1 MLGDQIGEERGQVLV
16 RRVLPSEGN
25 PKVEVT
31 FQAEGR
37 LLDVDHTDMGT
48 YVATVQPDGT
58 IHGEGQGMVRGSGN
72 EVATWK
78 GQGAGR
84 FTDDGG
90 VSWRGAIY
98 YQSQSP
104 AFARLNGMAA
114 IYEYSVDASGKTEAT
129 LFEWK

>member
-1 MLGDQIGEERGQVLV
+1 MLGDQIGEERGQVLL
-16 RRVLPSEGN
+16 RRALPSEGN

-48 YVATVQPDGT
+48 YVATIQPDGT
-58 IHGEGQGMVRGSGN
+58 ISGEGQGVVRGSGN

-78 GQGAGR
+78 GQGAGQ

-104 AFARLNGMAA
+104 AFARLNGIAVV
-114 IYEYSVDASGKTEAT
+114 YEYSVDASGKTEAT

>member
-1 MLGDQIGEERGQVLV
+1 MLGEQIGEERGQVLV

-31 FQAEGR
+31 FQAEGQ
-37 LLDVDHTDMGT
+37 LLGVTITDMGT
-48 YVATVQPDGT
+48 YIATVQPDGT
-58 IHGEGQGMVRGSGN
+58 LRGEGQGFIRGSNN
-72 EVATWK
+72 EAATWT
-78 GQGAGR
+78 GAGAGH

-104 AFARLNGMAA
+104 AFARLNGIATV
-114 IYEYSVDASGKTEAT
+114 YEYGVDGSGKTEAT